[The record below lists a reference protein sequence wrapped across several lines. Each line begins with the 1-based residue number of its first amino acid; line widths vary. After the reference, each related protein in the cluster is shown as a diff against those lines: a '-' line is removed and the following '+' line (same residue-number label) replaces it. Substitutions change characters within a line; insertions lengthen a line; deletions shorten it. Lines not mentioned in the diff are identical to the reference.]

1 MSTSCR
7 KFFKNLSMY
16 SNSSLLVYEVD
27 SKIMLRYKDGSYK
40 TMPVPAVLEKSLQEE
55 ETVTVTVEKR
65 DYTVHSKDEKSI
77 NYEVNAIGKQI
88 EKKNNLEKIKK
99 EEEEIQNFYKN
110 ETKDDEKSELPQ
122 ELLDKF
128 DSLIK
133 KCVDQ
138 E

>member
-1 MSTSCR
+1 MHI
-7 KFFKNLSMY
+7 
-16 SNSSLLVYEVD
+16 VD
-27 SKIMLRYKDGSYK
+27 LILK
-40 TMPVPAVLEKSLQEE
+40 
-55 ETVTVTVEKR
+55 KR
-65 DYTVHSKDEKSI
+65 
-77 NYEVNAIGKQI
+77 AG
-88 EKKNNLEKIKK
+88 EKIKK

>member
-1 MSTSCR
+1 M
-7 KFFKNLSMY
+7 
-16 SNSSLLVYEVD
+16 
-27 SKIMLRYKDGSYK
+27 
-40 TMPVPAVLEKSLQEE
+40 
-55 ETVTVTVEKR
+55 
-65 DYTVHSKDEKSI
+65 
-77 NYEVNAIGKQI
+77 
-88 EKKNNLEKIKK
+88 EKIKK

-133 KCVDQ
+133 KYVDQ